1 MPRPPS
7 IVFGATS
14 INDPLGQ
21 PGLQPIGIGR
31 ALSNRAS
38 GLGDTI
44 ARWHESRRE
53 RICRRSGSGRSGGTY
68 PVSFRRC
75 RDRFSARPAS
85 QSVDAE
91 SVAKAIAQAL
101 AMPIEEGHARHQ
113 ALLAV
118 VSDYDVDRWQTAG
131 APDRSPGREW
141 ELARAAKLTSD
152 SRFTVGK
159 ADKPLFESERRR
171 RAWFAR
177 LTPVL
182 GAGAII
188 MASANVV
195 AVVQSKKAR
204 GRATDSSGLRSAET
218 AKNHAINPAAIINAA
233 PSR

>member
-1 MPRPPS
+1 MSPLRIRTIRGYLFCLVWSVPRS
-7 IVFGATS
+7 IFGAPCWS
-14 INDPLGQ
+14 IRVMQ
-21 PGLQPIGIGR
+21 
-31 ALSNRAS
+31 
-38 GLGDTI
+38 
-44 ARWHESRRE
+44 SR
-53 RICRRSGSGRSGGTY
+53 S
-68 PVSFRRC
+68 P
-75 RDRFSARPAS
+75 
-85 QSVDAE
+85 
-91 SVAKAIAQAL
+91 KAIAQAL
-101 AMPIEEGHARHQ
+101 AMPLEERHARHQ

-131 APDRSPGREW
+131 VPDRSAGREW

>member
-1 MPRPPS
+1 MTPLRDGMNLVAKEYVAAQDPDDPGVLILS
-7 IVFGATS
+7 RFVGAA
-14 INDPLGQ
+14 IDFR
-21 PGLQPIGIGR
+21 R
-31 ALSNRAS
+31 ALLVNP
-38 GLGDTI
+38 
-44 ARWHESRRE
+44 
-53 RICRRSGSGRSGGTY
+53 C
-68 PVSFRRC
+68 
-75 RDRFSARPAS
+75 
-85 QSVDAE
+85 DAE
-91 SVAKAIAQAL
+91 LVAKAIAQAL

-118 VSDYDVDRWQTAG
+118 VSDYDVDRGQTAG
-131 APDRSPGREW
+131 VPDRSAGREW

>member
-1 MPRPPS
+1 MTPLRDGMNLVAKEYVAAQDPDDPGVLILS
-7 IVFGATS
+7 RFVGAA
-14 INDPLGQ
+14 IDFR
-21 PGLQPIGIGR
+21 R
-31 ALSNRAS
+31 ALLVNP
-38 GLGDTI
+38 
-44 ARWHESRRE
+44 
-53 RICRRSGSGRSGGTY
+53 C
-68 PVSFRRC
+68 
-75 RDRFSARPAS
+75 
-85 QSVDAE
+85 DAE

-101 AMPIEEGHARHQ
+101 AMPLEERHARHQ

-131 APDRSPGREW
+131 VPDRSAGREW